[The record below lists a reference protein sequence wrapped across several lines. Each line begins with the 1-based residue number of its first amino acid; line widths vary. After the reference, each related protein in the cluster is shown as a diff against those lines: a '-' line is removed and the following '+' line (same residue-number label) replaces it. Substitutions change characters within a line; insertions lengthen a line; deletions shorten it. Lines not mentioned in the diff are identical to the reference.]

1 MRTLKTLIN
10 RYIFRITGSLVVT
23 IVIVVTI
30 FQFNNEQKRIYD
42 NALGIFSQMEQVLAE
57 NENELNEVREEY
69 KRRCLDNAEV
79 IAQILEA
86 DSGLLYNSSE
96 LQELARRMEVDEIHL
111 IDTMGCIFSGTKPEY
126 YGYTFDSG
134 EQIGFFKPM
143 LSDKSLKLVQDIT
156 ENTAEAKPM
165 QYSAV
170 WNESGTFIVQVGMEP
185 VNVKKA
191 TEKNELSYIF
201 SLFRV
206 NPEANYYAI
215 DEKGGMIIASTNL
228 DAVGKK
234 YNEVG
239 FLLEKIQW
247 DDNGFHAKISGVYS
261 FCVFKN
267 LDDTYI
273 GRVVSS
279 KNVYGRVPIVALE
292 LFLCLI
298 IIVVILAKEV
308 SRHMNQYVVGEIG
321 EMKAKLKSIAE
332 GNLEENVNIR
342 SSVEFSELSDYIN
355 SMVRSLLQ
363 NNTKMSYVLKKTNLN
378 IGVYEYNAQ
387 MQNVSMTGDVM
398 GLLSLGEGTVV
409 PSQVSLFTEYV
420 NEVRKHTVEDEV
432 GIYQT
437 CDNPE
442 RYIRLAENTR
452 EEETFGVIIDVTTEV
467 IRRRKIEVERDID
480 ALTGLYNRRGLDTR
494 LTKLFAE
501 PDKLGHS
508 AVVMID
514 ADGLKEINDTYGHE
528 IGDIYLKEIAEIIHH
543 TGVRKSVVSRMGG
556 DEFVLFLY
564 GYNSREELHNVIQ
577 ELEEKQSGCCV
588 YHNGDLT
595 VSLRFSMGY
604 SYVTADKTYS
614 QLLKDADGKMYC
626 NKTERKKYNF
636 IRHN

>member
-1 MRTLKTLIN
+1 MKTLKTLIN
-10 RYIFRITGSLVVT
+10 RYIYRITGSLVAI
-23 IVIVVTI
+23 IVIIITI
-30 FQFNNEQKRIYD
+30 FQCNNEQKRIYD
-42 NALGIFSQMEQVLAE
+42 NALGIFSQMEQVLLE
-57 NENELNEVREEY
+57 NEKELNEVREEY

-96 LQELARRMEVDEIHL
+96 LQELARRMEVDEIHV
-111 IDTMGCIFSGTKPEY
+111 IDTKGCIFSGTKPEY
-126 YGYTFDSG
+126 YGYTLDSG
-134 EQIGFFKPM
+134 EQIGFFKSM

-156 ENTAEAKPM
+156 ENTVESRPM

-170 WNESGTFIVQVGMEP
+170 WNESGTFIVQVGMEQ

-215 DEKGGMIIASTNL
+215 DEKSGMIIASTNL
-228 DAVGKK
+228 DTVGKK

-247 DDNGFHAKISGVYS
+247 DGDGFHAKINGVNS
-261 FCVFKN
+261 FCVFKK

-308 SRHMNQYVVGEIG
+308 SRHMNKYVVGEIG
-321 EMKAKLKSIAE
+321 EMKARLKSIAE

-355 SMVRSLLQ
+355 SMVRSLLE

-387 MQNVSMTGDVM
+387 MKNVSMTGDVT
-398 GLLSLGEGTVV
+398 GLLSLGEDAMV
-409 PSQVSLFTEYV
+409 PTQVSHFAEYV
-420 NEVRKHTVEDEV
+420 NEVRKHTVEDEA

-437 CDNPE
+437 CDKPE
-442 RYIRLAENTR
+442 KYIRLAENTR
-452 EEETFGVIIDVTTEV
+452 GEDTFGVIIDVTTEV

-480 ALTGLYNRRGLDTR
+480 TLTGLYNRRGLDTR

-543 TGVRKSVVSRMGG
+543 TGVRESVVSRMGG

-564 GYNSREELHNVIQ
+564 GYSSREELHNVIQ

-588 YHNGDLT
+588 YHNGDLA

>member
-215 DEKGGMIIASTNL
+215 DEESGMIIASTNL

-234 YNEVG
+234 CNEVG

-247 DDNGFHAKISGVYS
+247 DDNGFHAKISGVNS

-387 MQNVSMTGDVM
+387 MQNVSMTGDVA

>member
-1 MRTLKTLIN
+1 MKTLKTLIN
-10 RYIFRITGSLVVT
+10 RYIYRITGSLVAI
-23 IVIVVTI
+23 IVIIITI
-30 FQFNNEQKRIYD
+30 FQCNNEQKRIYD
-42 NALGIFSQMEQVLAE
+42 NALGIFSQMEQVLLE
-57 NENELNEVREEY
+57 NEKELNEVREEY

-156 ENTAEAKPM
+156 ENTVESRPM

-170 WNESGTFIVQVGMEP
+170 WNESGTFIVQVGMEQ

-215 DEKGGMIIASTNL
+215 DEKSGMIIASTNL
-228 DAVGKK
+228 DTVGKK

-247 DDNGFHAKISGVYS
+247 DEDGFHAKINGVNS
-261 FCVFKN
+261 FCVFKK

-308 SRHMNQYVVGEIG
+308 SRHMNKYVVGEIG
-321 EMKAKLKSIAE
+321 EMKARLKSIAE

-355 SMVRSLLQ
+355 SMVRSLLE

-387 MQNVSMTGDVM
+387 MKNVSMTGDVT
-398 GLLSLGEGTVV
+398 GLLSLGEDAMV
-409 PSQVSLFTEYV
+409 PTQVSHFAEYV
-420 NEVRKHTVEDEV
+420 NEVRKHTVEDEA

-442 RYIRLAENTR
+442 KYIRLAENTR
-452 EEETFGVIIDVTTEV
+452 GEDTFGVIIDVTTEV

-480 ALTGLYNRRGLDTR
+480 TLTGLYNRRGLDTR

-508 AVVMID
+508 AVVMVD

-528 IGDIYLKEIAEIIHH
+528 SGDMYLKKMAEIIRH
-543 TGVRKSVVSRMGG
+543 TGVRESVVSRMGG

-564 GYNSREELHNVIQ
+564 GYSSREELHNVIQ

-588 YHNGDLT
+588 YHNGDLA